1 MRKYVTSIVALAV
14 VGLLAVPTSLQ
25 AQVKIGTVDVQRVR
39 EESPQF
45 KKAMAEIDDMVKEF
59 EQQRDRLQA
68 DLERLAGDF
77 QENESRGLT
86 ASSSRQ
92 RVELQEKSQ
101 EFQKFMEETFGTGG
115 IIEANSEEK
124 LAPLYQK
131 LTLATKTVA
140 TAKGL
145 DLVLDLEQVTP
156 LYASDGLDVTTDV
169 LAELAKL
176 W

>member
-1 MRKYVTSIVALAV
+1 
-14 VGLLAVPTSLQ
+14 
-25 AQVKIGTVDVQRVR
+25 
-39 EESPQF
+39 
-45 KKAMAEIDDMVKEF
+45 
-59 EQQRDRLQA
+59 
-68 DLERLAGDF
+68 
-77 QENESRGLT
+77 
-86 ASSSRQ
+86 
-92 RVELQEKSQ
+92 LQEKSQ

-131 LTLATKTVA
+131 LTIATKTVA